1 MPTKKLWKRENMNN
15 LPHIPVLKDESISQL
30 ITDVN
35 GVYIDATL
43 GYGGHTKSILEMTSV
58 NAKIFGIDK
67 DHDSIEFNTNEL
79 LHEKRFT
86 LKHGCFSSLDEY
98 AKTWNI
104 YGSVNGILF
113 DLGVSSVHLDKAERG
128 FSFNKDAPLDMR
140 FNQSQGKKVSEYLNK
155 LPEKEIERIL
165 RVYGQEKFSKRIARN
180 IIKYRQDHVIENTFD
195 LVNIINKSV
204 LVNDKNKHNATRS
217 FQALRIFVNQEL
229 DILREVL
236 EKSYDVLAPK
246 GRLVLIT
253 YHSLED
259 KVIKDFLIY
268 NDKYLSAPRK
278 MPIKPD
284 FMKKM
289 FNLIKRIKPSEDE
302 ITINPR
308 SRSAK
313 LNVLEKQS

>member
-1 MPTKKLWKRENMNN
+1 MLTKKLCKKGNMNRES
-15 LPHIPVLKDESISQL
+15 HIPVLKKETINQL
-30 ITDVN
+30 ITDID

-43 GYGGHTKSILEMTSV
+43 GYGGHTRSILDITSKKSKV
-58 NAKIFGIDK
+58 FGIDK
-67 DHDSIEFNTNEL
+67 DMDAVEFNRNDL
-79 LHEKRFT
+79 YDEKRFT

-113 DLGVSSVHLDKAERG
+113 DLGVSSAHLDEAERG

-140 FNQSQGKKVSEYLNK
+140 FNQLKGKKISEYLNK

-165 RVYGQEKFSKRIARN
+165 RVYGQEKFSKRIAKN
-180 IIKYRQDHVIENTFD
+180 IIKYRQNHEIKNTLE

-229 DILREVL
+229 DVLREVL

-268 NDKYLSAPRK
+268 NDQYLSAPRK
-278 MPIKPD
+278 MPIKPE
-284 FMKKM
+284 FMNKM
-289 FNLIKRIKPSEDE
+289 FNLIKKIKPSEDE
-302 ITINPR
+302 ITKNPR

-313 LNVLEKQS
+313 LNVLEKQ

>member
-1 MPTKKLWKRENMNN
+1 MNN
-15 LPHIPVLKDESISQL
+15 TESHIPVLKNESVQQL
-30 ITDVN
+30 ITDID

-43 GYGGHTKSILEMTSV
+43 GYGGHAKSILNITSKKSKV
-58 NAKIFGIDK
+58 FGIDK
-67 DHDSIEFNTNEL
+67 DIDAIKFNTNKL
-79 LHEKRFT
+79 CSDKRFT

-98 AKTWNI
+98 AKSWNI
-104 YGSVNGILF
+104 YGYVNGILF
-113 DLGVSSVHLDKAERG
+113 DLGVSSVHLDDAQRG

-140 FNQSQGKKVSEYLNK
+140 FNQSKGKKVSEYLNK
-155 LPEKEIERIL
+155 LPEEEIERIL

-180 IIKYRQDHVIENTFD
+180 IIKYRKDHIIKNTSE

-204 LVNDKNKHNATRS
+204 LVNDKKKHNATRS

-229 DILREVL
+229 DVLREVL

-268 NDKYLSAPRK
+268 NDQYLSAPRK

-289 FNLIKRIKPSEDE
+289 FNLIKKIKPSEDE
-302 ITINPR
+302 ITFNPR

-313 LNVLEKQS
+313 LNILEKQA

>member
-1 MPTKKLWKRENMNN
+1 MLTKKLCKKGNMNRES
-15 LPHIPVLKDESISQL
+15 HIPVLKKETINQL
-30 ITDVN
+30 ITDID

-43 GYGGHTKSILEMTSV
+43 GYGGHTRSILDITSKKSKV
-58 NAKIFGIDK
+58 FGIDK
-67 DHDSIEFNTNEL
+67 DMDAVEFNRNDL
-79 LHEKRFT
+79 YDEKRFT
-86 LKHGCFSSLDEY
+86 LKHGCFSFLDEY

-113 DLGVSSVHLDKAERG
+113 DLGVSSAHLDEAERG

-140 FNQSQGKKVSEYLNK
+140 FNQLKGKKISEYLNK

-165 RVYGQEKFSKRIARN
+165 RVYGQEKFSKRIAKN
-180 IIKYRQDHVIENTFD
+180 IIKYRQNHEIKNTLE

-229 DILREVL
+229 DVLREVL

-268 NDKYLSAPRK
+268 NDQYLSAPRK
-278 MPIKPD
+278 MPIKPE
-284 FMKKM
+284 FMNKM
-289 FNLIKRIKPSEDE
+289 FNLIKKIKPSEDE
-302 ITINPR
+302 ITKNPR

-313 LNVLEKQS
+313 LNVLEKQ

>member
-1 MPTKKLWKRENMNN
+1 MNN
-15 LPHIPVLKDESISQL
+15 IEFHIPVLKKESIQQL
-30 ITDVN
+30 ITDID

-43 GYGGHTKSILEMTSV
+43 GYGGHTKSILDITSKDSKV
-58 NAKIFGIDK
+58 FGIDK
-67 DHDSIEFNTNEL
+67 DKDAIEFNTNDL
-79 LHEKRFT
+79 CDEKRFT

-98 AKTWNI
+98 AKTWKI

-113 DLGVSSVHLDKAERG
+113 DLGVSSVHLDEAERG

-140 FNQSQGKKVSEYLNK
+140 FNQSRGKKVSEYLNK

-180 IIKYRQDHVIENTFD
+180 IIKYRKDHIITNTFE

-204 LVNDKNKHNATRS
+204 LVNDKHKHNATRS

-229 DILREVL
+229 DVLREVL

-268 NDKYLSAPRK
+268 NDQYLSAPRK

-284 FMKKM
+284 FMNKM
-289 FNLIKRIKPSEDE
+289 FNLIKKIKPSEDE
-302 ITINPR
+302 ISINPR
-308 SRSAK
+308 ARSAK
-313 LNVLEKQS
+313 LNVLEKQE